1 MDDTRRMDAADAAGN
16 SLPAPPPA
24 PAKDSGAPADGSLA
38 AAADGHERH
47 AERERFFGAAKLVAA
62 ITLLSRFAGLARD
75 LVQAW
80 MFGAKFTNDAFNTA
94 FAMPNFF
101 RRLFGEGALSAAF
114 VPVFSEIME
123 LHGRQKAAALLA
135 NVLGLLGLVLAV
147 LCLLVEGGLL
157 VAYLLTPDD
166 NASRQLVLVYAAIM
180 MPFMVT
186 ICLLALGSA
195 ALNCVGHFA
204 YPAAAPIVL
213 NVGIV
218 AANLWLAPRF
228 TGANVQLGVVAAS
241 VVVSGALQLVL
252 LVWVLKAHNLPFIPR
267 LLPVHPAMRKMLTLM
282 LPMLIPLGLLQFNA
296 MIDKP
301 MALYFTATK
310 DSPTM
315 TVMGHTYPRPLK
327 EGSVTE
333 VVNAERLYQ
342 FPLGV
347 LVTALGT
354 AVFPLFSRYAA
365 RGEHENL
372 RHVVN
377 RALRL
382 ALFEG
387 LPSGVGLMILA
398 EPLMVAL
405 FSRGNYTRANAV
417 EAAHVLRFYGAG
429 VWAFCAQQILL
440 RAFYAQKDT
449 KTPLRVA
456 CALVGV
462 NFLLNISLLWIPTI
476 RQGAFGLSTTITGT
490 VNVLILAVILQ
501 RRMGR
506 LGLAS
511 LLASAGRTL
520 LATGAMAAVVWA
532 VTGLMTRLGL
542 GGSAYLLCAGIPAG
556 IAAFFLV
563 CVLLRAPE
571 VRELLS
577 RASRQQAA
585 AK

>member
-16 SLPAPPPA
+16 SLPAPPLA

-38 AAADGHERH
+38 AAPDDHARH
-47 AERERFFGAAKLVAA
+47 TERERFFGAAKLVAG

-80 MFGAKFTNDAFNTA
+80 IFGAKLTNDAFNTA

-123 LHGRQKAAALLA
+123 LQGRQKAAALLA

-213 NVGIV
+213 NLGIV

-228 TGANVQLGVVAAS
+228 AGANVQLGVVAAS

-267 LLPVHPAMRKMLTLM
+267 LFPVHPAMRKMLTLM

-310 DSPTM
+310 DSPTL
-315 TVMGHTYPRPLK
+315 TVMGHVYPRPLK

-387 LPSGVGLMILA
+387 LPSGVGLIILA

-405 FSRGNYTRANAV
+405 FSRGNYTRDNAV

-462 NFLLNISLLWIPTI
+462 NFLLNISLLWIPAI
-476 RQGAFGLSTTITGT
+476 RQGAFGLSTTITGSI
-490 VNVLILAVILQ
+490 NVLILAVILR

-532 VTGLMTRLGL
+532 VTGLMTRIGL

-556 IAAFFLV
+556 VAAFFLA
-563 CVLLRAPE
+563 CALLRAPE
-571 VRELLS
+571 VKELLS
-577 RASRQQAA
+577 RAPRQPAA

>member
-1 MDDTRRMDAADAAGN
+1 MDDTRRMDAAADN
-16 SLPAPPPA
+16 DPPTGA
-24 PAKDSGAPADGSLA
+24 DAPADGSDA
-38 AAADGHERH
+38 ATPDGHARH
-47 AERERFFGAAKLVAA
+47 AERERFFGAAKLVAG

-75 LVQAW
+75 LVQSW
-80 MFGAKFTNDAFNTA
+80 IFGAKFTNDAFNTA

-123 LHGRQKAAALLA
+123 LQGRQKAAALLA
-135 NVLGLLGLVLAV
+135 NVLGLLGLVLAL

-157 VAYLLTPDD
+157 VAYLMTPDD
-166 NASRQLVLVYAAIM
+166 NASRQLVLVYAGIM

-213 NVGIV
+213 NLGIV
-218 AANLWLAPRF
+218 AANIWLAPRF
-228 TGANVQLGVVAAS
+228 AGEKVQLGVVAAS
-241 VVVSGALQLVL
+241 VVVSGLLQLVL

-267 LLPVHPAMRKMLTLM
+267 LFPVHPAMRKMLSLM

-310 DSPTM
+310 DQPTL
-315 TVMGHTYPRPLK
+315 TVMGRTYQRPLK

-372 RHVVN
+372 RGAVN

-398 EPLMVAL
+398 KPLMIAL
-405 FSRGNYTRANAV
+405 FVHRGSKYLEPNAL

-462 NFLLNISLLWIPTI
+462 NFLLNISLLWIPAI

-490 VNVLILAVILQ
+490 VNVLILAVILK
-501 RRMGR
+501 RRMGN

-511 LLASAGRTL
+511 LLTSAARTL

-532 VTGLMTRLGL
+532 VTGLMTRIGL
-542 GGSAYLLCAGIPAG
+542 GGSAYLLCAGVPAG
-556 IAAFFLV
+556 IAAFFLA

-571 VRELLS
+571 VKELLA
-577 RASRQQAA
+577 RGH
-585 AK
+585 

>member
-1 MDDTRRMDAADAAGN
+1 MADKN
-16 SLPAPPPA
+16 PPTDPHA
-24 PAKDSGAPADGSLA
+24 PAEASAAPAGGGSPIQSPPT
-38 AAADGHERH
+38 ADDPARH
-47 AERERFFGAAKLVAA
+47 AERERFFGAAKLVAG
-62 ITLLSRFAGLARD
+62 ITLLSRFTGLARD
-75 LVQAW
+75 LVQSW
-80 MFGAKFTNDAFNTA
+80 IFGAKLTNDAFNTA

-123 LHGRQKAAALLA
+123 LQGRQKAAALLA
-135 NVLGLLGLVLAV
+135 NVLGLLGLALAV
-147 LCLLVEGGLL
+147 LCLIVEGGLL
-157 VAYLLTPDD
+157 AAYLLTPEG
-166 NASRQLVLVYAAIM
+166 NAGRQMVLVYTGIM
-180 MPFMVT
+180 MPFMIT

-213 NVGIV
+213 NLGIV
-218 AANLWLAPRF
+218 AVNIWLAPRF
-228 TGANVQLGVVAAS
+228 AGTKVQLGVVAAS
-241 VVVSGALQLVL
+241 VVASGVLQLVL

-267 LLPVHPAMRKMLTLM
+267 LLPVEPGVRKMLALM

-310 DSPTM
+310 DSPTLSF
-315 TVMGHTYPRPLK
+315 MGQTYHRPLK

-365 RGEHENL
+365 RGEHDNL

-387 LPSGVGLMILA
+387 LPSGVGLIILA
-398 EPLMVAL
+398 DPLMITL
-405 FSRGNYTRANAV
+405 FNHGGYTRANAA

-462 NFLLNISLLWIPTI
+462 NFLLNISLLWIPAV
-476 RQGAFGLSTTITGT
+476 RQGVFGLSTTITGS
-490 VNVLILAVILQ
+490 VNVVILAVILR
-501 RRMGR
+501 RRMGK

-532 VTGLMTRLGL
+532 VTGLMTRMGM
-542 GGSAYLLCAGIPAG
+542 GGSALLLCAGIPAG
-556 IAAFFLV
+556 VAAFFLA

-571 VRELLS
+571 VGELMA
-577 RASRQQAA
+577 RGKK
-585 AK
+585 AKVTTQTDRI

>member
-1 MDDTRRMDAADAAGN
+1 MDDTRRTDA
-16 SLPAPPPA
+16 
-24 PAKDSGAPADGSLA
+24 A
-38 AAADGHERH
+38 AAADDDPPAVARAQADAPDASGQQRH
-47 AERERFFGAAKLVAA
+47 AERERFFGAAKLVAG
-62 ITLLSRFAGLARD
+62 ITLLSRFTGLARD
-75 LVQAW
+75 LVQSW
-80 MFGAKFTNDAFNTA
+80 MFGAKITNDAFNTA

-123 LHGRQKAAALLA
+123 LQGRQKAAALLA
-135 NVLGLLGLVLAV
+135 NVLGLLGLALAV
-147 LCLLVEGGLL
+147 LCLLVESGLL
-157 VAYLLTPDD
+157 IAYLLTPDD
-166 NASRQLVLVYAAIM
+166 NVSRQLVLNYTVLM
-180 MPFMVT
+180 LPFMIT

-213 NVGIV
+213 NLGII
-218 AANLWLAPRF
+218 AANLLLAPRF
-228 TGANVQLGVVAAS
+228 KGTDVQLGVVAAS
-241 VVVSGALQLVL
+241 VVVSGVLQLVF

-267 LLPVHPAMRKMLTLM
+267 LLPVQPGVRKMLSLM

-310 DSPTM
+310 DSPTL
-315 TVMGHTYPRPLK
+315 TVMGRTYHRPLK

-372 RHVVN
+372 RQVVN

-387 LPSGVGLMILA
+387 LPSGIGLMILA
-398 EPLMVAL
+398 EPLMVTL
-405 FSRGNYTRANAV
+405 FSRGNYTRANAA

-462 NFLLNISLLWIPTI
+462 NFLMNICLLWIPAI
-476 RQGAFGLSTTITGT
+476 RQGAFGLSTTITGS
-490 VNVLILAVILQ
+490 VNVLILAVILR

-506 LGLAS
+506 LGLRS

-532 VTGLMTRLGL
+532 VTGLMTRIGL

-556 IAAFFLV
+556 IAAFFLA
-563 CVLLRAPE
+563 CVILRAPE
-571 VRELLS
+571 VGELLS
-577 RASRQQAA
+577 RGRKAQAT
-585 AK
+585 K